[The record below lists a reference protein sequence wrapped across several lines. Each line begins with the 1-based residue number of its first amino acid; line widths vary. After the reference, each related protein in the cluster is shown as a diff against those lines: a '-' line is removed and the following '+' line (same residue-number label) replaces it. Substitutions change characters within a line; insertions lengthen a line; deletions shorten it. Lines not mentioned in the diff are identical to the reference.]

1 MVERPRLDALNPIQL
16 AAGNVGAGAG
26 QLLLR
31 ALRILGIST
40 AHATLAYVAGVLA
53 ATVLR

>member
-1 MVERPRLDALNPIQL
+1 MI
-16 AAGNVGAGAG
+16 AA
-26 QLLLR
+26 LR